1 MKEGKKMLRMLGKLF
16 LKLLLNGVFLIP
28 LLMYLT
34 QATLIEAFFAT
45 YTFSLMSYVAIDQ
58 LFLRVTNN
66 GVATLADVGL
76 AFVFFWLV
84 EKFFFHWSINFT
96 TVVIV
101 ALVFGIIEF
110 FMHSYFQKDRGRL
123 DRHSFSDN

>member
-1 MKEGKKMLRMLGKLF
+1 MLRMLGKMF
-16 LKLLLNGVFLIP
+16 LKLLLNGVFIIP

-34 QATLIEAFFAT
+34 QATFLEAFFAT
-45 YTFSLMSYVAIDQ
+45 YAFSLMSYVAIDQ

-76 AFVFFWLV
+76 AFIFFWLV
-84 EKFFFHWSINFT
+84 ERYFFDWSINFMN
-96 TVVIV
+96 VAIV

>member
-1 MKEGKKMLRMLGKLF
+1 MPLILF
-16 LKLLLNGVFLIP
+16 
-28 LLMYLT
+28 
-34 QATLIEAFFAT
+34 
-45 YTFSLMSYVAIDQ
+45 LMSYVAIDQ
-58 LFLRVTNN
+58 LFLRVSSN
-66 GVATLADVGL
+66 VIATVADVGM

-84 EKFFFHWSINFT
+84 KKFFFDWSINFMN
-96 TVVIV
+96 VAIV

>member
-1 MKEGKKMLRMLGKLF
+1 MLGKLF
-16 LKLLLNGVFLIP
+16 LKLLLNGVFIVP

-58 LFLRVTNN
+58 LFLRVSSN
-66 GVATLADVGL
+66 VIATVADVGM

-84 EKFFFHWSINFT
+84 EKFFFDWSINYIN
-96 TVVIV
+96 VAIV

-110 FMHSYFQKDRGRL
+110 FMHSYFDISARL
-123 DRHSFSDN
+123 

>member
-1 MKEGKKMLRMLGKLF
+1 MKEGKE
-16 LKLLLNGVFLIP
+16 NAANAWAVVFEVTVKWSFYIP

-45 YTFSLMSYVAIDQ
+45 YAFSLMSYVAIDQ

-84 EKFFFHWSINFT
+84 EKFFFHWSLNFT
-96 TVVIV
+96 NVAIVV
-101 ALVFGIIEF
+101 LVFGIIEF